1 MAGTNNLH
9 PFADDVA
16 ANVVN
21 ASTWSSYAQRTTG
34 FQSGIAKSEYCN
46 RAFAQGTNA
55 AYAIG
60 ELIKDYT
67 NRTADIDPT
76 SLAQYF
82 QEALTAFGNSVIK
95 PAILSSAF
103 PVGCIYTST
112 SSANP
117 ASFLGIGTWSAY
129 GSGRVLVG
137 AGSGYSAGSTGGS
150 ASVKVIPT
158 GSVGG
163 TQLTVA
169 NLPSHT
175 HTATTASAGAHSHT
189 AQSAGAHVH
198 TESSAGSHTHTAQN
212 AGGHTHTRGTM
223 EISGTYTTRG
233 LEHLKTAATGA
244 FYDAGTSDAS
254 ARGNGEIGATIGFRA
269 SGGWTGATSSNGSH
283 SHTINSAGA
292 HTHTIASAGA
302 HTHSTDSKG
311 SHTHTI
317 TVSST
322 GSGTAHTHSFTGAE
336 VTISTLQPYVVVYF
350 WRRTA

>member
-95 PAILSSAF
+95 PAILSAAF

-212 AGGHTHTRGTM
+212 AGGHTHSRGTM
-223 EISGTYTTRG
+223 EI
-233 LEHLKTAATGA
+233 TGA
-244 FYDAGTSDAS
+244 FGLDDRGAS
-254 ARGNGEIGATIGFRA
+254 YTTGAFSKGA
-269 SGGWTGATSSNGSH
+269 SMSSVGAEGKDTGYSLDFTASNSWTGATSSNGSH
-283 SHTINSAGA
+283 THTINSAGA